1 MFLLEAV
8 NRVTIILRFLSSP
21 GKPNKY
27 SFDQFSQNL
36 TSLVEL
42 ASQKQAVTKFSHSAL
57 ENIFHDKIMKVLR
70 ESIGERKRLGV
81 ALNFDFELGQDVFS
95 NIYIQALVN
104 KIAPEEE
111 LILSYYSE
119 YNKEAETVFA
129 SDTESLTEE
138 EAEGVIKN
146 AREVFREIARE
157 RTNTPDTDLPD
168 YGLWSQ
174 DFNPDEMANLLKLL
188 CENFRK
194 DFEILSN
201 KLRSLKGEARTRG
214 GNGVET

>member
-1 MFLLEAV
+1 
-8 NRVTIILRFLSSP
+8 
-21 GKPNKY
+21 
-27 SFDQFSQNL
+27 
-36 TSLVEL
+36 
-42 ASQKQAVTKFSHSAL
+42 
-57 ENIFHDKIMKVLR
+57 MKVLR

>member
-1 MFLLEAV
+1 M
-8 NRVTIILRFLSSP
+8 
-21 GKPNKY
+21 
-27 SFDQFSQNL
+27 
-36 TSLVEL
+36 
-42 ASQKQAVTKFSHSAL
+42 TKFLHFAL

-95 NIYIQALVN
+95 NIYIQALLN
-104 KIAPEEE
+104 KIAPGEE

-119 YNKEAETVFA
+119 YNKEPEVFA

-138 EAEGVIKN
+138 EAEGVIKS
-146 AREVFREIARE
+146 ARELFREIARK
-157 RTNTPDTDLPD
+157 RMNTLDTDLPE

-174 DFNPDEMANLLKLL
+174 DFNSDEMANLLKLL

-194 DFEILSN
+194 DLEILST
-201 KLRSLKGEARTRG
+201 KLRSLKGEARTPG

>member
-1 MFLLEAV
+1 
-8 NRVTIILRFLSSP
+8 
-21 GKPNKY
+21 
-27 SFDQFSQNL
+27 
-36 TSLVEL
+36 
-42 ASQKQAVTKFSHSAL
+42 
-57 ENIFHDKIMKVLR
+57 MKVLR
-70 ESIGERKRLGV
+70 ESVGERKRLGV

-95 NIYIQALVN
+95 NIYIQALLN

>member
-42 ASQKQAVTKFSHSAL
+42 ASQKQEVTKFLHFAL

-70 ESIGERKRLGV
+70 ESVGERKRLGV

-95 NIYIQALVN
+95 NIYIQALLN

-111 LILSYYSE
+111 LILSCYSE
-119 YNKEAETVFA
+119 YNKEPEIFA
-129 SDTESLTEE
+129 SGTESLTKE

-146 AREVFREIARE
+146 ARELFREIARE
-157 RTNTPDTDLPD
+157 RMNTPDTDLPD

-188 CENFRK
+188 CETFRK